1 MTDQTLWQLD
11 SSEKGQFTGNAVAF
25 LAYSN
30 GQKVP
35 PSTQNMNGLVL
46 PNGQVRI
53 DFSNPDSS
61 GNGITG
67 IGQMRWIDGGWTF
80 QMQMTSPSSSSVVTH
95 WAYMYQL
102 HPGEIPPES
111 DGTKT
116 QGSPLSNGWSWLSNS
131 TWELTDTALAQEGV
145 SSQQFTISLFDS
157 GYFWGQGSD
166 TTPFTV
172 MGSVTPEGNLL
183 LVYCYNNGT
192 LIQRSGW
199 LDGTSSS
206 AMMTF
211 RSYDGGSGAGKAILE
226 A

>member
-1 MTDQTLWQLD
+1 
-11 SSEKGQFTGNAVAF
+11 
-25 LAYSN
+25 
-30 GQKVP
+30 
-35 PSTQNMNGLVL
+35 
-46 PNGQVRI
+46 
-53 DFSNPDSS
+53 
-61 GNGITG
+61 
-67 IGQMRWIDGGWTF
+67 
-80 QMQMTSPSSSSVVTH
+80 
-95 WAYMYQL
+95 MYQQ

-111 DGTKT
+111 DGTST

-157 GYFWGQGSD
+157 GYFWGQGTD
-166 TTPFTV
+166 ATPFTL

-183 LVYCYNNGT
+183 LVYCYNNGN
-192 LIQRSGW
+192 LIQRTGW

-211 RSYDGGSGAGKAILE
+211 RSYDGETGTGKAILE